1 MRSPK
6 LEQWLEDSVIQEAL
20 LPTLERNYVDL
31 DPTFNMHVDE
41 DFDHR
46 MSGISRNSF
55 CNAYLEWIQYCAS
68 RRDKVSS
75 QYNYQACSAPG
86 GGCTW
91 SQGVSLVPGGVSAL
105 RGSAPGGCTWSG
117 TLPPCEQNDK
127 QV

>member
-6 LEQWLEDSVIQEAL
+6 LEQWLEDSVIREAL

-75 QYNYQACSAPG
+75 QYNYQLFFVKSFCNPQENVYTINVLFSDRRLGKRVDACF
-86 GGCTW
+86 
-91 SQGVSLVPGGVSAL
+91 
-105 RGSAPGGCTWSG
+105 
-117 TLPPCEQNDK
+117 TLFWLEYAG
-127 QV
+127 